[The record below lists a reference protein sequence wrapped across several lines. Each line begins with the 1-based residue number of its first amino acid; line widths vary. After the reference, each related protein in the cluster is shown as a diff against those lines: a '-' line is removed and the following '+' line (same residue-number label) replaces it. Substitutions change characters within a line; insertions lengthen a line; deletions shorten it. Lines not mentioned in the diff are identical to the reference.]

1 MELNRANFLSC
12 LNTGANLG
20 VGNFHF
26 IYHMDHSGAPS
37 MGTSSVDKSQ
47 GVTNADMDNLTN
59 GGATQILMSG
69 SCHPANFVEDC
80 IADHY
85 LNKQNGGGVAYI
97 GNTDSGW
104 TSEYDQLGQFL
115 KGLYEKNIFSI
126 GKTYLYVVKESN
138 SSNDDKPWRLHL
150 LGDPE
155 MPVWTNAPDTLQVFV
170 TPQAVLLGEQII
182 NVKIDSLPT
191 GQKAL
196 VCIRK
201 GTEVYFTTTIS
212 DTTMHTY
219 NIIPET
225 EGEIDV
231 TVTAHNFIPYE
242 TTIGVNQTTA
252 PNLFVKSVD
261 FQDNISPAVG
271 NGNGIN
277 DVGETIQL
285 RAFIKNSGIN
295 AANNVTVTL
304 NVNSP
309 QITILNNQASIGLL
323 ASGDT
328 TNINFLYS
336 IDKYMKEILSNDT
349 LPIRFNIAMMDANNT
364 IWRDTFN
371 IDVFADSIRQ
381 GNKPVVYISN
391 GHSTIQ
397 AGDTVRFNIDLKNIG
412 KAPTKG
418 LKAKITANSTY
429 VQSCSSTWQNYP
441 VVNFNEVKQN
451 TVPFEFVAANNYPAN
466 SLQNLKFILTIQN
479 QYTREWNY
487 NFDLSK
493 PVKPTGLDFT
503 ADSTEIYTIW
513 NYTAER
519 SGFNIYRCNS
529 DSLGSPVGSYV
540 KINTDSINFRY
551 YQDKNLQ
558 KLTRYL
564 YKVSAIS
571 KSGNEGELSDPL
583 LAWTSLAVKKYHYD
597 FGSIRGGITTVDVNN
612 DGKKEIFAATR
623 SDSKGAHLLGV
634 DCIGQEL
641 FNIDGNVTTLGAF
654 GMMNGVSHGTPT
666 ISEMAPDGT
675 CKIYG
680 TSRDHTPFRLYCFS
694 NQDNDN
700 DYKPDLLGIGSL
712 PSGNITGAVL
722 SNMDNSP
729 DGSLEPVVI
738 CENGNVVL
746 FDSDLNLI
754 NAIPQTNT
762 SYYSAISVADLDS
775 GTIEIVKSS
784 NDGIYIWKNDA
795 SSFQGINPFYL
806 FPTATSSPKNVVV
819 CDIDNDGNK
828 EVITTANNKV
838 YAIRTDTA
846 NTMVAGWNQPIVN
859 TTGQISVGDLNYDGK
874 LEIVTLGTNKVTV
887 LDNKGDTICSSTIP
901 NLSPAGTPI
910 IADIDGDS
918 DNEIIF
924 GSTSG
929 LNKNIYAL
937 NMDLTKVLGFPLKTD
952 EIAYC
957 VPSISDIDGDG
968 KNEIV
973 LGVGAWIYI
982 WKTNGIAG
990 NAEWSCDHG
999 NQYNTGEYQRNC
1011 NPLTITTS
1019 ETWSSAHNLCG
1030 DLILQSGILK
1040 ISNQSNLTMANTST
1054 LTVMPGATLEIDSGH
1069 ILNANVRALAGS
1081 NVIIKNNG
1089 SILLRTNGEF
1099 YTETGAL
1106 VDIYTGSIDKQ

>member
-1 MELNRANFLSC
+1 
-12 LNTGANLG
+12 
-20 VGNFHF
+20 
-26 IYHMDHSGAPS
+26 
-37 MGTSSVDKSQ
+37 
-47 GVTNADMDNLTN
+47 
-59 GGATQILMSG
+59 
-69 SCHPANFVEDC
+69 
-80 IADHY
+80 
-85 LNKQNGGGVAYI
+85 
-97 GNTDSGW
+97 
-104 TSEYDQLGQFL
+104 
-115 KGLYEKNIFSI
+115 KGLYEKNIFNI
-126 GKTYLYVVKESN
+126 GKTYLYVVKETN
-138 SSNDDKPWRLHL
+138 SSNDNMPWRLHL

-155 MPVWTNAPDTLQVFV
+155 MQVWTNTPDTLQVTV
-170 TPQAVLLGEQII
+170 TPQAVLLGEQIV
-182 NVKIDSLPT
+182 NVKIDSLPA

-212 DTTMHTY
+212 DTTMHAFTI
-219 NIIPET
+219 NPET

-231 TVTAHNFIPYE
+231 TVTTHNFIPYE
-242 TTIGVNQTTA
+242 TTIGVNQTAA

-261 FQDNISPAVG
+261 FLDSTSPAVG
-271 NGNGIN
+271 NGNGKN
-277 DVGETIQL
+277 DAGETIQL
-285 RAFIKNSGIN
+285 KTSIKNSGIN
-295 AANNVTVTL
+295 TANNVAATL
-304 NVNSP
+304 GVNSP
-309 QITILNNQASIGLL
+309 QITILNNQTSIASL

-328 TNINFLYS
+328 TNINFLYR
-336 IDKYMKEILSNDT
+336 IDKNTKEILSNET

-381 GNKPVVYISN
+381 GNKAIVYISN
-391 GHSTIQ
+391 GHSTIE

-418 LKAKITANSTY
+418 LKAKITADSTY
-429 VQSCSSTWQNYP
+429 IQSCSSAWQNYP
-441 VVNFNEVKQN
+441 VINFNEVKQD
-451 TVPFEFVAANNYPAN
+451 TVPFEFVVGSNYPTN
-466 SLQNLKFILTIQN
+466 TLQNLKFILTIQN
-479 QYTREWNY
+479 EYTKEWNY
-487 NFDLSK
+487 NFDLYK

-503 ADSTEIYTIW
+503 ADSTEIYPKW

-529 DSLGSPVGSYV
+529 DSLGNQVGSYM
-540 KINTDSINFRY
+540 KINTDSITFRY

-583 LAWTSLAVKKYHYD
+583 LAWTSLSVKKYHYD
-597 FGSIRGGITTVDVNN
+597 FGSIRGGITTVDINS

-623 SDSKGAHLLGV
+623 TGMNGAHILSV
-634 DCIGQEL
+634 DCNGQEL
-641 FNIDGNVTTLGAF
+641 YNIDGNVTSLGAF
-654 GMMNGVSHGTPT
+654 GKMNGVSHGTPAV
-666 ISEMAPDGT
+666 SELAPDGT

-680 TSRDHTPFRLYCFS
+680 TTRDYPPFRLYCFS
-694 NQDNDN
+694 NHDNDN
-700 DYKPDLLGIGSL
+700 DFKPDLLGIGSL
-712 PSGNITGAVL
+712 PSGNITGPIL

-746 FDSDLNLI
+746 FDSALNLI
-754 NAIPQTNT
+754 NTIPQTNT
-762 SYYSAISVADLDS
+762 NYYSAISVADLDS
-775 GTIEIVKSS
+775 GTLEIIKSS
-784 NDGIYIWKNDA
+784 NDGLYIWKNDA

-806 FPTATSSPKNVVV
+806 FPTATSSPKSVVV

-828 EVITTANNKV
+828 EVITTVNNKV

-846 NTMVAGWNQPIVN
+846 DTMVAGWNQPIVN
-859 TTGQISVGDLNYDGK
+859 TTGQISVGDLNHDGN
-874 LEIVTLGTNKVTV
+874 LEIVVLGTNTITV
-887 LDNKGDTICSSTIP
+887 LDNNGDILSSLTMS
-901 NLSPAGTPI
+901 NLSPVGTPI
-910 IADIDGDS
+910 IADVDGDS

-929 LNKNIYAL
+929 VNQNIYAL
-937 NMDLTKVLGFPLKTD
+937 KLDFTNTDLVKVLGFPLKTD
-952 EIAYC
+952 ETAYC
-957 VPSISDIDGDG
+957 VPSVSDLDGDG

-973 LGVGAWIYI
+973 LGVGTWIYI
-982 WKTNGIAG
+982 WKTNGIVG
-990 NAEWSCDHG
+990 NVEWGCDRHD
-999 NQYNTGEYQRNC
+999 QYNTGEYLRNC
-1011 NPLTITTS
+1011 NPLTIKTN
-1019 ETWSSAHNLCG
+1019 EIWSSVHNLCG

-1040 ISNQSNLTMANTST
+1040 IDNQSELSMANTAT

-1099 YTETGAL
+1099 FTETGAL
-1106 VDIYTGSIDKQ
+1106 VEIYEGSIDK